1 MTGYSRA
8 AVRVA
13 IVSSPRSGN
22 MWLRRLLVA
31 LYGLEER
38 SAFTPDELDWDA
50 LPERCALQFHWHRT
64 QELLALLDR
73 HGCSVVVLARHPLD
87 VLVSILHFAQH
98 EPATDRWLDGEAGSE
113 AILRGA
119 DTISRAFV
127 EYAKSPRARALL
139 SVTPEW
145 WERAD
150 ARVRYESLVADPAD
164 ELGRIAAALGTP
176 IAVSPAEAVESVQFE
191 RLREEARNNHFWQ
204 GRVGL
209 WQELVPTAVALE
221 IAEAYPD
228 MRRFGY
234 TVGVDDATA
243 LARWRAAAVPIEG
256 SLAQAS

>member
-1 MTGYSRA
+1 VT
-8 AVRVA
+8 VRVA

-50 LPERCALQFHWHRT
+50 LPERCAVQFHWHPT
-64 QELLALLDR
+64 PELVDLLDR
-73 HGCSVVVLARHPLD
+73 YGCSVVVLARHPLD

-113 AILRGA
+113 AALRGA
-119 DTISRAFV
+119 DPTSRAFV
-127 EYAKSPRARALL
+127 EYARSPRARALL

-150 ARVRYESLVADPAD
+150 ACVRYESLVADPAG
-164 ELGRIAAALGTP
+164 ELHRIAAALRTP
-176 IAVSPAEAVESVQFE
+176 TAVSPAEAAESVRFE
-191 RLREEARNNHFWQ
+191 RLQQEAPNQHFWQ

-209 WQELVPTAVALE
+209 WRELVPTAVALE
-221 IAEAYPD
+221 IAEAYPG

-234 TVGVDDATA
+234 TVGVDEETA
-243 LARWRAAAVPIEG
+243 LARWRAAAVPVARA
-256 SLAQAS
+256 LAQAS

>member
-1 MTGYSRA
+1 
-8 AVRVA
+8 
-13 IVSSPRSGN
+13 

-38 SAFTPDELDWDA
+38 SAFTPDELDWEA
-50 LPERCALQFHWHRT
+50 LPQRCVLQFHWHRT
-64 QELLALLDR
+64 PEFLALLDR
-73 HGCSVVVLARHPLD
+73 YDCAVVVLARHPLD

-113 AILRGA
+113 AVLRGA
-119 DTISRAFV
+119 DPTSRAFV

-145 WERAD
+145 WERAN
-150 ARVRYESLVADPAD
+150 ARVGYESLVGDPAA

-176 IAVSPAEAVESVQFE
+176 TVASPAEAIESVRFE
-191 RLREEARNNHFWQ
+191 RLQQEAPNHHFWQ

-221 IAEAYPD
+221 IAEAYPG

-234 TVGVDDATA
+234 TVGVDDPTA
-243 LARWRAAAVPIEG
+243 AGRWRAAAVPVDRQ
-256 SLAQAS
+256 LAQAS

>member
-1 MTGYSRA
+1 LTGYSLV

-31 LYGLEER
+31 LCGLEER

-50 LPERCALQFHWHRT
+50 LPERCALQFHWHPT
-64 QELLALLDR
+64 AEFVGLLDR

-113 AILRGA
+113 ALLRGA
-119 DTISRAFV
+119 DTTSRAFV

-139 SVTPEW
+139 SVTHEW

-150 ARVRYESLVADPAD
+150 ARVRYESLVADPAE
-164 ELGRIAAALGTP
+164 ELRRIAAALRTP
-176 IAVSPAEAVESVQFE
+176 AAVSPAAAVENVQFT
-191 RLREEARNNHFWQ
+191 RLRQEAPNHHFWQ

-221 IAEAYPD
+221 IAEAHPG

-234 TVGVDDATA
+234 TAGVDEPTA
-243 LARWRAAAVPIEG
+243 LARWRAAAVPVERP
-256 SLAQAS
+256 LAQAS